1 MAPPDRQLR
10 QRDGE
15 RARFIHLR
23 PMSLWNAGAKGES
36 RSGSRLTCCVA
47 SCNRLPRFRVAHGQR
62 APRTPR
68 ERRRPAVAAL
78 PRVGV
83 QPLRQHVHLLPIQ
96 RICPPIALA
105 RVRLA
110 LGARNLGR
118 VRPLRRKSDSGRR
131 EVAEVGRR
139 RRRRPR
145 TWRAVVTVWCALRR
159 RAGRHRD
166 GTQPNCSLP
175 RARVGL
181 AARAG
186 RRAASGARIH
196 GREGPGRV
204 AERGHETSCA
214 ACCELGSAPRLCR
227 CEFPA

>member
-10 QRDGE
+10 E
-15 RARFIHLR
+15 RERWRERERFIHLR
-23 PMSLWNAGAKGES
+23 PMRLWNAGSEGES
-36 RSGSRLTCCVA
+36 RPGSRLTSCVA
-47 SCNRLPRFRVAHGQR
+47 SCNRLPRFRVAHSQR
-62 APRTPR
+62 TPRTPR

-96 RICPPIALA
+96 RRRPPIALA

-118 VRPLRRKSDSGRR
+118 VRPLRRKSDFGRR
-131 EVAEVGRR
+131 EGAEVCRR

-145 TWRAVVTVWCALRR
+145 TWRTVVAERCALRR
-159 RAGRHRD
+159 RAGRHLHRA
-166 GTQPNCSLP
+166 QPNCCLP

-196 GREGPGRV
+196 GREGPGCV

-214 ACCELGSAPRLCR
+214 ACL
-227 CEFPA
+227 

>member
-10 QRDGE
+10 ERDGE

-23 PMSLWNAGAKGES
+23 PMILWNAGAKGES
-36 RSGSRLTCCVA
+36 RPGSRLTCCVA
-47 SCNRLPRFRVAHGQR
+47 SCNRHPRFRVAHGQR
-62 APRTPR
+62 APRTPW
-68 ERRRPAVAAL
+68 ERRRPAVAPL

-83 QPLRQHVHLLPIQ
+83 QPLRQNVHLLPIQ
-96 RICPPIALA
+96 RRRPPIALA

-118 VRPLRRKSDSGRR
+118 VSPLRRKSNFDRLEG
-131 EVAEVGRR
+131 AEVGRR
-139 RRRRPR
+139 RRWRPR
-145 TWRAVVTVWCALRR
+145 AWRAVVAERRALGR

-166 GTQPNCSLP
+166 RTQPNCRLP

-196 GREGPGRV
+196 GREGPGCV

-214 ACCELGSAPRLCR
+214 ACL
-227 CEFPA
+227 